1 MNDATATP
9 SSAARDQATRAR
21 HIRGDLRFLRL
32 YTLATRRVMH
42 YKPHPECVSASEDPH
57 AVADRIEAG
66 LAGEA
71 RRYRLL
77 GWSILAVIVAPVVLS
92 GILWSGTYW
101 LPIRIYWWPFE
112 RGNYGLP
119 FFSLFEWLAF
129 MLVAAYFVVAWGLLV
144 ASYAET
150 CKLGTEYRRLAD
162 ATGDTQTGIA
172 EALGDGEHP
181 RALYVAQ
188 HAPVF
193 SAYGGITGIEER
205 R

>member
-9 SSAARDQATRAR
+9 SSEARDQATRAR

-32 YTLATRRVMH
+32 YTLATRRVMR
-42 YKPHPECVSASEDPH
+42 YKPHPESVSASEDPH

-77 GWSILAVIVAPVVLS
+77 GWSMLAVIVAPVLLS

-101 LPIRIYWWPFE
+101 LPVRIYWWPFE

-172 EALGDGEHP
+172 EALGDG
-181 RALYVAQ
+181 
-188 HAPVF
+188 
-193 SAYGGITGIEER
+193 
-205 R
+205 